1 MQNKK
6 TENFERMERK
16 WTFSQKQIDLNQLI
30 ISIYKSPFRFSEL
43 YQPRQVNSLY
53 FDDKDFT
60 CINDNLD
67 GVNSKRKYV

>member
-43 YQPRQVNSLY
+43 YQPRQVNSPALI
-53 FDDKDFT
+53 K
-60 CINDNLD
+60 ISR
-67 GVNSKRKYV
+67 VSMIIWME